1 MKVMKLYDM
10 VSLLKTHIE
19 KKGETKLVSPSTPPT
34 GACGWCPQCWAL
46 LRCRKY
52 DESDVK
58 TFFV

>member
-1 MKVMKLYDM
+1 M